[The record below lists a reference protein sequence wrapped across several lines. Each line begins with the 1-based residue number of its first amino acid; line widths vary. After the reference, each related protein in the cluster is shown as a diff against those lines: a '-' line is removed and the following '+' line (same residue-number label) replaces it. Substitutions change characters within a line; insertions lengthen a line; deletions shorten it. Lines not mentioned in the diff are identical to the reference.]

1 MFIKSIPCG
10 LAEAWKPPP
19 GSTLAG
25 EVPGFFFGGDADGIV
40 IFLAGMI
47 VGGFIGVFLLALV
60 SSNHE
65 GEDEIPD
72 DTDREG

>member
-1 MFIKSIPCG
+1 M
-10 LAEAWKPPP
+10 
-19 GSTLAG
+19 
-25 EVPGFFFGGDADGIV
+25 GIV

-65 GEDEIPD
+65 GEDKIPD
-72 DTDREG
+72 DTDMEEKKPDTKEEQPKLGTLW

>member
-1 MFIKSIPCG
+1 M
-10 LAEAWKPPP
+10 
-19 GSTLAG
+19 
-25 EVPGFFFGGDADGIV
+25 GIV
-40 IFLAGMI
+40 IFLAGII

-72 DTDREG
+72 DTDGEG